1 MYKLASYIHIQE
13 EGATASTRATFSA
26 IGLFTLVRG
35 LGRVPSPVS
44 AETWHQHNHTPHAGA
59 DEVAM
64 GTLTIKPGSAV
75 PTTGYV
81 CVCVWCVL
89 CVCCVLR
96 LCIFVC
102 VCVRV

>member
-1 MYKLASYIHIQE
+1 MYKVASYIHIQE
-13 EGATASTRATFSA
+13 RATTSTKATFSA
-26 IGLFTLVRG
+26 IGLFALALGLVS
-35 LGRVPSPVS
+35 SPVS
-44 AETWHQHNHTPHAGA
+44 AETWHNDTPHVGA
-59 DEVAM
+59 NEVAM

-81 CVCVWCVL
+81 CVCVCVCCVM

-96 LCIFVC
+96 WCIFVW